1 MGMADRIIAYSG
13 VHGTG
18 KTTAVYEAAAELK
31 KQGYNVGI
39 ILETARKC
47 PLPVLSVGCSKP
59 TRLAQQWIFCRQTQE
74 EIEASILY
82 DVVVTDRTVVD
93 TIAYATYFGYR
104 SLADAMKSFAFQNRY
119 SEVHFR
125 TIKNNNYCID
135 DGFRAHEDQEQR
147 IDIERIMI
155 EIYHSMHIPLIFE

>member
-1 MGMADRIIAYSG
+1 MTSKIIAYSG

-18 KTTAVYEAAAELK
+18 KTTAVYEAAAEHK

-59 TRLAQQWIFCRQTQE
+59 TMLAQQWIFSRQIQE

-82 DVVVTDRTVVD
+82 DVVVTDRTLVD
-93 TIAYATYFGYR
+93 AIAYTTYFGYL
-104 SLADAMKSFAFQNRY
+104 SMADAMKALAFHNRY

-125 TIKNNNYCID
+125 TINNNNYCID
-135 DGFRAHEDQEQR
+135 DGFRAHEDREQR

-155 EIYHSMHIPLIFE
+155 ETYHSMHIPLIFE